1 MYKPATDANA
11 EPGGGDLPRPDR
23 KAEIVQVAAGFN
35 HSVSLSKSG
44 KAYSW
49 GYSGKGLL
57 GRQEKNDR
65 LPLPVGR
72 SVT

>member
-1 MYKPATDANA
+1 MYKPTTDPNA
-11 EPGGGDLPRPDR
+11 EPSGGEVARPDR
-23 KAEIVQVAAGFN
+23 KADIVQSAAGFN
-35 HSVSLSKSG
+35 HSVALSKTG

-57 GRQEKNDR
+57 GRHEKNDR